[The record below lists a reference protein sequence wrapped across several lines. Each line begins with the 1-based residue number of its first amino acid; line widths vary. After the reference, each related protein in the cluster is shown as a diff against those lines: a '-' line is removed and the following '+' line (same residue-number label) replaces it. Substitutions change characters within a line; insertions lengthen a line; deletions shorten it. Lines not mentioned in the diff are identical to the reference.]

1 MKRLAAGEYA
11 DIVRAQCALIL
22 AQLAVWLWPTGRL
35 IAASSG
41 VAAQPDP
48 PGADQLARRMGRAV
62 HRASRYG
69 LFRPK
74 CLTRALA
81 LKKLL
86 EDRGVRSARLCVGV
100 RPDGSRLLAH
110 AWVEHGDVVL
120 ADRPVHVSSF
130 HRLAELDLAARRGA
144 GRE

>member
-1 MKRLAAGEYA
+1 MRRLAAGAYA
-11 DIVRAQCALIL
+11 DIARAQCALIR

-35 IAASSG
+35 VAASTG
-41 VAAQPDP
+41 AAAEPDP
-48 PGADQLARRMGRAV
+48 PGAALLARRMGRAV
-62 HRASRYG
+62 HRAATYG

-110 AWVEHGDVVL
+110 AWVEHGEAVL
-120 ADRPVHVSSF
+120 ADRPAHVHSF
-130 HRLAELDLAARRGA
+130 SRLAELDLMASPGDRG
-144 GRE
+144 E